1 VGFSGANTTKVTIMK
16 DTALVRELKTYS
28 KSELINEIVLLNDE
42 VNGIWKTKERY
53 KKMLKDSGVWNNKGN
68 TNTT

>member
-1 VGFSGANTTKVTIMK
+1 MK

-42 VNGIWKTKERY
+42 ANSIWKTKERY

-68 TNTT
+68 TKKEQVLG

>member
-1 VGFSGANTTKVTIMK
+1 MK

-42 VNGIWKTKERY
+42 VNGIWRTKERY

-68 TNTT
+68 TKKEQVLG

>member
-1 VGFSGANTTKVTIMK
+1 MK
-16 DTALVRELKTYS
+16 DTVLVRELKTYS

-68 TNTT
+68 KNDS

>member
-1 VGFSGANTTKVTIMK
+1 MK

>member
-1 VGFSGANTTKVTIMK
+1 MKYK

-28 KSELINEIVLLNDE
+28 KSELIHEIVLLNDE

-53 KKMLKDSGVWNNKGN
+53 KKMLKDSGVWNNKGAVYLI
-68 TNTT
+68 